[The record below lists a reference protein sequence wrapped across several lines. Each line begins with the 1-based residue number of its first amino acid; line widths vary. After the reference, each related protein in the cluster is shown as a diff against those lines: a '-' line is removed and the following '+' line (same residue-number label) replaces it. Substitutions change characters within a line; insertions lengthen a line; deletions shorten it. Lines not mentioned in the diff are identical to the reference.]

1 MATQGFFPATKP
13 VASPTGLLNSD
24 GVEVVRHSGENVGWI
39 NGAQDVELLSGAFDL
54 YVSDYC
60 SGSLDTL
67 VQTATDVCK
76 DTTYPFGIVAAYAL
90 EGVIG
95 LSLEDRKARVMHAAE
110 VLTQKAVEHEFWT
123 GDLALASGHLDASY
137 ITGFGSIEV
146 SPGGAGTAADHALSA
161 LEWALG
167 QSDAGTSVIHMT
179 RDVASRLS
187 QFLVKVGDKIYT
199 ILGTPVVV
207 GSGYVSG
214 TDGAP
219 AGAPPGAP
227 EAYPPIPSIGAAPTT
242 SWMYATGPVVVH
254 LGPVEYIGERRDV
267 ATNEAIVLAGRPAA
281 VYWDSA
287 CHFAAEVNLSTA
299 LG

>member
-1 MATQGFFPATKP
+1 MAIQGYFPPTKP

-24 GVEVVRHSGENVGWI
+24 GVVVVHAGADNEGWM
-39 NGAQDVELLSGAFDL
+39 NGPQDVELLSGAFNL
-54 YVSDYC
+54 YTADYC
-60 SGSLDTL
+60 TGGLDQL

-76 DTTYPFGIVAAYAL
+76 DTTYPFGIVADYML

-95 LSLEDRKARVMHAAE
+95 LSDEERRSRVMHAAE

-123 GDLALASGHLDASY
+123 GDLALDAGHIDASY
-137 ITGFGSIEV
+137 LTGFGAIDV
-146 SPGGAGTAADHALSA
+146 SPGGSGTAADHALAS

-167 QSDAGTSVIHMT
+167 QADAGTGVIHMT
-179 RDVASRLS
+179 RDVATRLS
-187 QFLVKVGDKIYT
+187 QYLRNENGKIYT

-214 TDGAP
+214 TAGQP
-219 AGAPPGAP
+219 AGAPPSQTS
-227 EAYPPIPSIGAAPTT
+227 YPPIPSIGAAPTT
-242 SWMYATGPVVVH
+242 SWMYASGPITVV
-254 LGPVEYIGERRDV
+254 LGAVRYIGERRDIT
-267 ATNEAIVLAGRPAA
+267 TNEVVGMAGRPAA

-299 LG
+299 IG

>member
-1 MATQGFFPATKP
+1 MAIQGFFPATKP
-13 VASPTGLLNSD
+13 VASPVGLLNSD
-24 GVEVVRHSGENVGWI
+24 GVQVVHHSSENVGWT
-39 NGAQDVELLSGAFDL
+39 NGPQDVDLLSGAFDL
-54 YVSDYC
+54 YVTDYC
-60 SGSLDTL
+60 TGSMDRL

-76 DTTYPFGIVAAYAL
+76 DTTYPFGIIAAYAL

-95 LSLEDRKARVMHAAE
+95 LSLDERKKRVTEAAE
-110 VLTQKAVEHEFWT
+110 TLTQKAVEQELWT
-123 GDLALASGHLDASY
+123 GDLALSADHFDASY

-167 QSDAGTSVIHMT
+167 QCDAGAGVIHMT
-179 RDVASRLS
+179 RDVASRLT
-187 QFLVKVGDKIYT
+187 QFLVNKNGKIYT

-219 AGAPPGAP
+219 AASLPSVT
-227 EAYPPIPSIGAAPTT
+227 EAYPPIPAPGAAPTT
-242 SWMYATGPVVVH
+242 SWMYATGPLVVH
-254 LGPVEYIGERRDV
+254 LGPVEYLGERRDI

-287 CHFAAEVNLSTA
+287 CHFSAEVNLSTA